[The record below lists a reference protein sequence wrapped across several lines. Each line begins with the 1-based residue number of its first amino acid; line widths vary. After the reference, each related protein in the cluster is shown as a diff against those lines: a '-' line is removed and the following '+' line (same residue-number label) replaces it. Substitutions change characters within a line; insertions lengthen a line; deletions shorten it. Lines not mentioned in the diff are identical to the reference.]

1 LLSDGRPKSEA
12 PLSEARLDGRRKTL
26 PPPEWT
32 SPRAGSTRPPTM
44 SAEPLPRRAGTR
56 AEEAWLRARVE
67 EARAASDRTRLR
79 DACTTLARWLA
90 SRERDLD
97 EAVELG
103 TTALSLGA
111 DLELRR
117 EVSAWL
123 ESLGEASRAASVLK
137 PVMGTTEIESSEV
150 AYVLVRTGIL
160 KARAGAAAGAS
171 AAFAAA
177 MSIDATDALPA
188 ELTGALS
195 AWQPDAVSA
204 SAGAEA
210 YVEAARRRVE
220 QGQEDAALEDLWR
233 AFSADPACEMAAVAV
248 ADALSLHGRPEAA
261 DEVLRAH
268 ARALWTEEEGKAAA
282 IHARRR
288 AMALEAGDP
297 LRALGAA
304 IDQSL
309 DSAVEGEEAQA
320 FDALLLG
327 AGMLDALAARLE
339 LRAEQA
345 ASPADRAGLYAEL
358 GRLSLGPLSDPVRAL
373 SAYAAAIAADS
384 SCDAAIGGLRAL
396 LQDLPRASSSGD
408 DGRPSDPLR
417 ALLSSIDEI
426 PDEPQRLALLSEKLA
441 RVVPRVSAFFH
452 PAEDGSEDAAAHSR
466 AWVRASFAREPRA
479 TASSLERLAVF
490 AAPPLAATLLCAA
503 VDRHAQYGDREA
515 ARRCAE
521 SAVVVD
527 PGHLRAIATLADC
540 VVGDVGGEGA
550 SGAAAAL
557 ERAIALTGPR
567 LAWCTALA
575 DAFDAIGQIDR
586 AVAWSQRCVA
596 MRPGDIGAIERL
608 LDRLLR
614 SGDGGR
620 LADALAWLLSQ
631 PQPLGDVAAP
641 FGRSLRELSRID
653 ADRAAIVARRALDVF
668 GPKSAHVRDALLDAA
683 SRAGDEAFVAA
694 VFERWLSCGTESG
707 DRRHLFVRLAELY
720 ERLGD
725 EDGEARVV
733 ARAVREGLGSG
744 AIDSHLE
751 RLAGRPATPD
761 AQLWRMTALANRLV
775 PGDDPDS
782 AAWAWRELGGALWDL
797 AEDRVN
803 AIAAW
808 ERAARIAGSG
818 GHSTFALDLVAFAG
832 PTFAFEYLGRLI
844 DSEPD
849 DRAAA
854 AIAADVARA
863 ALAIG
868 EPSIALDL
876 AARGVER
883 CPSWAAAIEV
893 AEVAASRSAGFAA
906 LSSLYDRIATRAMG
920 RFGQR
925 AAHYRG
931 ARFFERRG
939 EARLAVRHAAFAF
952 VSLPS
957 DGSSFPML
965 ARVARK
971 AGDRLQAVQAVEG
984 VAEQSEKPETRA
996 MWLLRAASLCGE
1008 GHDDAKRRVDLVLRA
1023 LASHPTARAV
1033 DVLGEAIQSE
1043 LRIEPDER
1051 DALEMRV
1058 ARATRAVTERLA
1070 GPDGARV
1077 SIAFAKLALA
1087 LFDDGNTAF
1096 GAFERAFAYD
1106 ADVDEFD
1113 ALAPHAKSL
1122 GALSDAGRRADA
1134 LLAQVES
1141 LQANAGP
1148 PALRVISAM
1157 ALARQDL
1164 GLAARA
1170 AVLLAMRDPEDD
1182 ALVIAADEAVRR
1194 DPQLAPKLGTRV
1206 PPARRAEALVG
1217 QARSLAAAEHGEDAA
1232 RLFERALGLVGEDAR
1247 VEILAEIRAA
1257 RRLGPQEKKLVD
1269 VEPAAGAES
1278 EGDENVR
1285 AAERWSDIADVREH
1299 RDDLAGA
1306 VRAHLEACRLDPE
1319 PLERWSSLERV
1330 AELAGDGDARV
1341 LALERILT
1349 KVGAQGKV
1357 AAYRRLARAHTARD
1371 DKAAAE
1377 RVWRALLALEPN
1389 DEEADQQ
1396 VEAIVVREGRFADL
1410 AEHLAR
1416 RADRLA
1422 TDLGR
1427 AEMLRAVRL
1436 RRAAVLEQHLGR
1448 VEEACVELERLL
1460 ASSPDNSGGLRYLAD
1475 LLERQSEYARAA
1487 ALWARAARI
1496 EPDPVERDDLDLRA
1510 SHAARAAGDLTE
1522 AFEAAGRVVQR
1533 DPSNVLALE
1542 ARCDCARELGA
1553 DVELGEALEVL
1564 SGMTDDNAVRAEL
1577 LVEGALA
1584 AARTGQLDIALSR
1597 AFRAA
1602 GAVPH
1607 RATPQLLARGLEYRL
1622 RGAGAPDEARAT
1634 IEHLGEIRESLGHDD
1649 VALRAFLLAE
1659 ALDVVQGQAAGFRE
1673 LDAVASTV
1681 GDHPLV
1687 ALGFAERLAAQ
1698 GQAVAAVE
1706 AYRRALAGPFL
1717 GLRSPSAVAMSAADC
1732 ASRAGLPNDALQFLD
1747 IAERYEDTRAAAQA
1761 WRTLLAED
1769 ASPRSLRLPVTQ
1781 AQGNEADAVAVA
1793 TESAPAPG
1801 DRARAHFALGKRRA
1815 DRGDVR
1821 GAELLL
1827 REALSEGLVEAGDAL
1842 ADLLRGAPDR
1852 ARDLLRIR
1860 RQQVALEPGDA
1871 GRLDALRASAQADGD
1886 SVYAAA
1892 IEHVLVAV
1900 GRGAH
1905 SLVPSA
1911 HPSALPPPPLA
1922 AQPEQPGIFTLLT
1935 RPSSDNIGEALAL
1948 LWEGAAQLFTRDA
1961 SGQSLPDASSY
1972 SAPGIERIVPGARPA
1987 IARMYELAIRVL
1999 DAPRIPLFA
2008 ARAGTS
2014 GASGPP
2020 ASRVGLLWPP
2030 SVFLSGDVRQEST
2043 ELLFELGRGMS
2054 AALPQNVLCLGLPPS
2069 EGRAVVEALRVAF
2082 APPEP
2087 GRQVESRAARLAE
2100 SFWNIVPARTQ
2111 RRIQLLLS
2119 GGSFPE
2125 YDYVVER
2132 ALQSG
2137 RRVGMFLSGDFGHTA
2152 RSLLTGRP
2160 GGVAALQGNLRALCE
2175 ELPMLADLL
2184 RLAVSPEYA
2193 SARWHGV
2200 DSGTARRLSVNP
2212 ERPAR

>member
-1 LLSDGRPKSEA
+1 
-12 PLSEARLDGRRKTL
+12 
-26 PPPEWT
+26 
-32 SPRAGSTRPPTM
+32 M
-44 SAEPLPRRAGTR
+44 SAEPLPRRSGTR

-67 EARAASDRTRLR
+67 ESRAASDRTRLR

-123 ESLGEASRAASVLK
+123 ESLGEAARAASLLK
-137 PVMGTTEIESSEV
+137 PVVGMTEIDSAEV

-160 KARAGAAAGAS
+160 KARAGAAAGAG
-171 AAFAAA
+171 AAFEAA
-177 MSIDATDALPA
+177 MSIDAADALPA
-188 ELTGALS
+188 ELIGALS

-220 QGQEDAALEDLWR
+220 LGQDDAALEDLWR
-233 AFSADPACEMAAVAV
+233 AFSADPASEMAATSV
-248 ADALSLHGRPEAA
+248 ADALSAHGRPEAA

-268 ARALWTEEEGKAAA
+268 ARALWTEDEGRAGA
-282 IHARRR
+282 IHALRR
-288 AMALEAGDP
+288 AAALEAGDV

-304 IDQSL
+304 LDQSL
-309 DSAVEGEEAQA
+309 DGTPDGEEALA

-339 LRAEQA
+339 IRAEYA
-345 ASPADRAGLYAEL
+345 ATPAERAAHYAEL
-358 GRLSLGPLSDPVRAL
+358 GRLSLGPISDPVRAL

-384 SCDAAIGGLRAL
+384 ACGAAIGGLRAL
-396 LQDLPRASSSGD
+396 LRDFPRGSASGD
-408 DGRPSDPLR
+408 DGRSSDPLR
-417 ALLSSIDEI
+417 ALLTSIDEI

-441 RVVPRVSAFFH
+441 SAVPRVSAFFH
-452 PAEDGSEDAAAHSR
+452 PTEDGSEDCAAQSR
-466 AWVRASFAREPRA
+466 AWVRASFARDVRA
-479 TASSLERLAVF
+479 MAATLERLAAF
-490 AAPPLAATLLCAA
+490 AAPSLGATLLCAA
-503 VDRHAQYGDREA
+503 ADRHVQGGDREA

-521 SAVVVD
+521 RAAMLD
-527 PGHLRAIATLADC
+527 PAHIRAIATLADC
-540 VVGDVGGEGA
+540 VMPDAAGAGA
-550 SGAAAAL
+550 SDAAASL

-575 DAFDAIGQIDR
+575 DAYDALGHIDR

-631 PQPLGDVAAP
+631 PQPLADVAAP

-653 ADRAAIVARRALDVF
+653 ADRAAVVARRALDVF

-683 SRAGDEAFVAA
+683 SRAGDEAFVSA
-694 VFERWLSCGTESG
+694 VFERWLSCGTEGG

-725 EDGEARVV
+725 EDSEARVV
-733 ARAVREGLGSG
+733 ARAVREGIGSG
-744 AIDSHLE
+744 AIASHLD

-761 AQLWRMTALANRLV
+761 AQIWRMTAVANRLV
-775 PGDDPDS
+775 PADDPDA
-782 AAWAWRELGGALWDL
+782 AAWAWRELGAALWDL
-797 AEDRVN
+797 ADDRVN

-808 ERAARIAGSG
+808 ERAARVAGSG
-818 GHSTFALDLVAFAG
+818 GHSTLALDLVAFAG
-832 PTFAFEYLGRLI
+832 PTFTFEYLGRLV

-868 EPSIALDL
+868 EPSVALDL
-876 AARGVER
+876 AARGVDR

-893 AEVAASRSAGFAA
+893 AEVAAARAGAFAA

-925 AAHYRG
+925 SAHYRG

-939 EARLAVRHAAFAF
+939 EDRLAVRHAALAF
-952 VSLPS
+952 VSLPT

-965 ARVARK
+965 ARVTRK
-971 AGDRLQAVQAVEG
+971 AGDRSPAVLAVEG
-984 VAEQSEKPETRA
+984 VAQQMDKPAARA
-996 MWLLRAASLCGE
+996 MWLLRAADLCGD

-1023 LASHPTARAV
+1023 LTSYPTAAAV
-1033 DVLGEAIQSE
+1033 EVLGDAIQTQ
-1043 LRIEPDER
+1043 LATEPAER
-1051 DALEMRV
+1051 DALEIRV
-1058 ARATRAVTERLA
+1058 GRAARTVTERLS
-1070 GPDGARV
+1070 GPEGARV
-1077 SIAFAKLALA
+1077 SIAFAKLALT
-1087 LFDDGNTAF
+1087 LFDDGATGF
-1096 GAFERAFAYD
+1096 GAFERAFVYD

-1113 ALAPHAKSL
+1113 VLAPFVQRLA
-1122 GALSDAGRRADA
+1122 AVSDVVARVEA
-1134 LLAQVES
+1134 LLGLVETM
-1141 LQANAGP
+1141 QANAGP
-1148 PALRVISAM
+1148 PALRLLSAI
-1157 ALARQDL
+1157 ALARQDSAA
-1164 GLAARA
+1164 AARA
-1170 AVLLAMRDPEDD
+1170 AVLLALRDPDDD
-1182 ALVIAADEAVRR
+1182 ALVIAADDAVRR
-1194 DPQLAPKLGTRV
+1194 DPQLASKLGARV
-1206 PPARRAEALVG
+1206 PPGRRATALVDQG
-1217 QARSLAAAEHGEDAA
+1217 RSLAVSGHGEEAA
-1232 RLFERALGLVGEDAR
+1232 RLFERALGLVDESTR
-1247 VEILAEIRAA
+1247 VQILAEIRAA
-1257 RRLGPQEKKLVD
+1257 RRLGPQEKKLAE
-1269 VEPAAGAES
+1269 VEPEAGDES
-1278 EGDENVR
+1278 DGDENVR
-1285 AAERWSDIADVREH
+1285 AAERWSDIGDVREE
-1299 RDDLAGA
+1299 REDLAGA

-1349 KVGAQGKV
+1349 KVGPQGRA
-1357 AAYRRLARAHTARD
+1357 AAYRRLARAHAARQD
-1371 DKAAAE
+1371 DSAAE
-1377 RVWRALLALEPN
+1377 RGWRALLALEPN

-1396 VEAIVVREGRFADL
+1396 IEAIVVREGRFADL

-1422 TDLGR
+1422 NDPGR
-1427 AEMLRAVRL
+1427 GEMLRAVRL

-1448 VEEACVELERLL
+1448 VEEACDELERLL

-1475 LLERQSEYARAA
+1475 LLERQSQYARAA
-1487 ALWARAARI
+1487 SLWARAARI
-1496 EPDPVERDDLDLRA
+1496 EPEPIERDDLYLRA
-1510 SHAARAAGDLTE
+1510 SHAARAAGNLTE
-1522 AFEAAGRVVQR
+1522 AFEAAGRVIQR

-1553 DVELGEALEVL
+1553 DTELGEALEAL
-1564 SGMTDDNAVRAEL
+1564 SGMTDDNSVRAEL

-1584 AARTGQLDIALSR
+1584 AARSGNLDAALSR

-1602 GAVPH
+1602 AAVPD

-1622 RGAGAPDEARAT
+1622 RGAGAPEEARAT
-1634 IEHLGEIRESLGHDD
+1634 IEHLGEIRESLGPDD

-1659 ALDVVQGQAAGFRE
+1659 AFDVVQGQSAGFRE
-1673 LDAVASTV
+1673 LEAVGSIV

-1698 GQAVAAVE
+1698 GQSVAAVE

-1717 GLRSPSAVAMSAADC
+1717 GLRSPSTVAMSAADC
-1732 ASRAGLPNDALQFLD
+1732 ASRAGLPNEALQFLD
-1747 IAERYEDTRAAAQA
+1747 IAERYDDTRAAAQA
-1761 WRTLLAED
+1761 WRTLLAEG
-1769 ASPRSLRLPVTQ
+1769 ASPPSLGP
-1781 AQGNEADAVAVA
+1781 QGSVEREARDSGAPAP
-1793 TESAPAPG
+1793 ESARTPG
-1801 DRARAHFALGKRRA
+1801 DRAHAHYSLGKRRA
-1815 DRGDVR
+1815 DRGDLR
-1821 GAELLL
+1821 GAELLF
-1827 REALSEGLVEAGDAL
+1827 REALSEGLVDAGDSL
-1842 ADLLRGAPDR
+1842 ADLLQGAPDR
-1852 ARDLLRIR
+1852 ARDLLRVR
-1860 RQQVALEPGDA
+1860 RQQVALEPGDVR
-1871 GRLDALRASAQADGD
+1871 RLDALRASAHADGD
-1886 SVYAAA
+1886 GVYAAA
-1892 IEHVLVAV
+1892 IDHVLAAV
-1900 GRGAH
+1900 G
-1905 SLVPSA
+1905 PSPQTLA
-1911 HPSALPPPPLA
+1911 APPLA

-1961 SGQSLPDASSY
+1961 SGQPLPDASSY
-1972 SAPGIERIVPGARPA
+1972 AAPGIERVIPGARPA
-1987 IARMYELAIRVL
+1987 IARIYEVAIRVL

-2008 ARAGTS
+2008 ARA
-2014 GASGPP
+2014 ASGPP

-2069 EGRAVVEALRVAF
+2069 EGRAVVDALRVAF

-2087 GRQVESRAARLAE
+2087 GRQVESRAGRLAE
-2100 SFWNIVPARTQ
+2100 SFWNVVPARTQ

-2119 GGSFPE
+2119 AGAFPDYE
-2125 YDYVVER
+2125 YVVER

-2137 RRVGMFLSGDFGHTA
+2137 RRVGMFLSGDFGHAA
-2152 RSLLTGRP
+2152 RSLLAGRR
-2160 GGVAALQGNLRALCE
+2160 GGADALKGGLRALCE
-2175 ELPMLADLL
+2175 EVPMLADLL

-2193 SARWHGV
+2193 SARWHGL
-2200 DSGTARRLSVNP
+2200 DSTSARRSSL
-2212 ERPAR
+2212 RPDRLTR